1 MESPM
6 LDARPTPSDAS
17 FDASFAEGD
26 SCHVFPALQVATP
39 RDPVRPLFH
48 EEARDGKARAG
59 RLRLPHGEVSTPIFM
74 PVGTVGSVKSVSPD
88 DLQRAGAQIILGNT
102 YHLWLRPGLPILAA
116 HGDLHRF
123 CGWRR
128 PMLTDSG
135 GFQVFSLGLG
145 QRPLQRRE
153 SSSKETPNEP
163 TPSNKR
169 LAKITEQGVRFR
181 SHLDGSLRE
190 LTPEISMRIQAVLG
204 SDIAMAFDQCPPGLS
219 SPTEA
224 QVAMDRTTR
233 WAARCLSVPAPLLC
247 DGQRVLGRQLRFGI
261 VQGGIHLDLRRRH
274 MAEICAMPFD
284 GFALGGF
291 AVGEPPEVMYQLLDQ
306 LADELP
312 TSTPRYLMGVGTPR
326 DLVMA
331 IGSGIDMF
339 DCVMPTR
346 NARNGQLFTSQGKV
360 NIKGARYATDL
371 SPLDPDCPCETCTQ
385 YSRAYL
391 RHLFVAEELLYHRLA
406 TLHNLTYYL
415 DLTRRARLAIT
426 EGRFAAFAAAELAR
440 WAAG

>member
-1 MESPM
+1 MDSEMPEVSPISMEP
-6 LDARPTPSDAS
+6 AP
-17 FDASFAEGD
+17 AE
-26 SCHVFPALQVATP
+26 SVSYHILPALPAGSAQGASSP
-39 RDPVRPLFH
+39 RFQ

-59 RLRLPHGEVSTPIFM
+59 RLRLPHGDVDTPIFM
-74 PVGTVGSVKSVSPD
+74 PVGTVGSVKAVSPD
-88 DLQRAGAQIILGNT
+88 DLHQAGAQIILGNT
-102 YHLWLRPGLPILAA
+102 YHLWLRPGLPIIAA

-123 CGWRR
+123 CGWQR

-153 SSSKETPNEP
+153 SGTITPATPP
-163 TPSNKR
+163 TSNKP
-169 LAKITEQGVRFR
+169 LAKISEEGVRFR

-190 LTPEISMRIQAVLG
+190 LTPERSMHIQAVLG

-219 SPTEA
+219 PPNEA
-224 QVAMDRTTR
+224 LAAMDRTTR
-233 WAARCLSVPAPLLC
+233 WATRCLMVPAPLLC
-247 DGQRVLGRQLRFGI
+247 SGQRVLGRQLRFGI
-261 VQGGIHLDLRRRH
+261 VQGGIHVDLRRRH

-291 AVGEPPEVMYQLLDQ
+291 AVGEPPDVMYQVLDQ
-306 LADELP
+306 IADDLP
-312 TSTPRYLMGVGTPR
+312 RTAPRYLMGVGTPR

-346 NARNGQLFTSQGKV
+346 NARNGQLFTSLGKV

-371 SPLDPDCPCETCTQ
+371 SPLDPACPCETCTR

-391 RHLFVAEELLYHRLA
+391 RHLFVAQELLYHRLA

-415 DLTRRARLAIT
+415 DLTRRARQAIF
-426 EGRFAAFAAAELAR
+426 EGRYAAFAAIELAR
-440 WAAG
+440 WQTD